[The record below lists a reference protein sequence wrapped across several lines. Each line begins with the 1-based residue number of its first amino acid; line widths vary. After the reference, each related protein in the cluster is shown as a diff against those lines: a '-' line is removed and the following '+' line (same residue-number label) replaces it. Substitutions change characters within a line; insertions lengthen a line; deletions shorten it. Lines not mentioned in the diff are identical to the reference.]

1 LSAFK
6 KLDHQNKREYVASQ
20 IMEAIRSGEF
30 KVGDKLPSEQAMAES
45 IGVSRPSVR
54 EALGALRIVGII
66 ETINGVGTV
75 VKKDRVE
82 FLSEGGVN
90 ELSSI
95 LGHEGNTF
103 EVLEARKVLEPAVAV
118 YATETMTE
126 ENLFHLEEILQN
138 MAEAAKNKDFSEY
151 HEANKRFH
159 LRIASSTQNSFL
171 TRSVNSLLHLF
182 TESDF
187 GAEMRRRYLTDDS
200 YIVESLE
207 VHRRI
212 LECLKKRDRSGLIK
226 AFEDH
231 DRQVQKQLIGQ

>member
-6 KLDHQNKREYVASQ
+6 KLEHQKKREYVASQ

-75 VKKDRVE
+75 VKKDEVE
-82 FLSEGGVN
+82 FLSERAGT

-118 YATETMTE
+118 YAIETMTE
-126 ENLFHLEEILQN
+126 ENLSHLEEILQH
-138 MAEAAKNKDFSEY
+138 MAEAAKNKDYTEY
-151 HEANKRFH
+151 HETNKRFH
-159 LRIASSTQNSFL
+159 ILIASSTQNSFL

-182 TESDF
+182 TDSDF
-187 GAEMRRRYLTDDS
+187 GAEMRRRYLTDSS

-212 LECLKKRDRSGLIK
+212 FECLKKRDKSGLLN

>member
-1 LSAFK
+1 MSAFK
-6 KLDHQNKREYVASQ
+6 KLEHKKKREYVASQ

-45 IGVSRPSVR
+45 IGVSRPSIR

-75 VKKDRVE
+75 VKNNSVE
-82 FLSEGGVN
+82 FLSEGGGI

-118 YATETMTE
+118 YAIETMTE
-126 ENLFHLEEILQN
+126 ETLSRLKEMLQH
-138 MAEAAKNKDFSEY
+138 MAEAAKDKDYSEY
-151 HEANKRFH
+151 HETNKRFH
-159 LRIASSTQNSFL
+159 ILIASSTQNSFL
-171 TRSVNSLLHLF
+171 TQAVNSLLHLF
-182 TESDF
+182 TDSEF

-207 VHRRI
+207 VHRHI
-212 LECLKKRDRSGLIK
+212 FECLKKRDKSGLIK

-231 DRQVQKQLIGQ
+231 DRQVQNQLIGQ

>member
-1 LSAFK
+1 MSAFK
-6 KLDHQNKREYVASQ
+6 KLEHKKKREYVASQ

-30 KVGDKLPSEQAMAES
+30 KIGDKLPSEQAMAES
-45 IGVSRPSVR
+45 IGVSRPSIR

-75 VKKDRVE
+75 VKKNNIE
-82 FLSEGGVN
+82 FLSEGGWT

-103 EVLEARKVLEPAVAV
+103 EVLEARKVMEPAVAA
-118 YATETMTE
+118 YAVETITE
-126 ENLFHLEEILQN
+126 ENLLHLEEILQQ
-138 MAEAAKNKDFSEY
+138 MTQATKDKDFPEY

-159 LRIASSTQNSFL
+159 LLIASSTQNSFL

-182 TESDF
+182 TESEF
-187 GAEMRRRYLTDDS
+187 GAELRRRYLTDGS
-200 YIVESLE
+200 YIVESME
-207 VHRRI
+207 VHSLI
-212 LECLKKRDRSGLIK
+212 LDCLKKRDKSGLIK
-226 AFEDH
+226 AFQIH

>member
-1 LSAFK
+1 MSAFK
-6 KLDHQNKREYVASQ
+6 KLEHKKKREYVASQ

-30 KVGDKLPSEQAMAES
+30 KIGDKLPSEQAMAES
-45 IGVSRPSVR
+45 IGVSRPSIR

-75 VKKDRVE
+75 VKNDKVD
-82 FLSEGGVN
+82 FLSEEGRAG
-90 ELSSI
+90 LSSI

-118 YATETMTE
+118 YAMDTMTE
-126 ENLFHLEEILQN
+126 DNLSQLEGIFHR
-138 MAEAAKNKDFSEY
+138 MVKAAKNKDFSEY
-151 HEANKRFH
+151 HETNKRFH
-159 LRIASSTQNSFL
+159 FLIASATQNSFL
-171 TRSVNSLLHLF
+171 ARSVNSLLHLF

-187 GAEMRRRYLTDDS
+187 GAEMRRRYLTDSS
-200 YIVESLE
+200 YIVESIE

-212 LECLKKRDRSGLIK
+212 LESLKKRDKSGLAK

>member
-6 KLDHQNKREYVASQ
+6 KLEHKKKREYVASQ

-45 IGVSRPSVR
+45 IGVSRPSIR

-75 VKKDRVE
+75 VKKDNVE
-82 FLSEGGVN
+82 FLSEGSGI

-118 YATETMTE
+118 YAIETMTE
-126 ENLFHLEEILQN
+126 ENLSHLEEILQR
-138 MAEAAKNKDFSEY
+138 MAEAAKNKDYTEY
-151 HEANKRFH
+151 HETNKRFH
-159 LRIASSTQNSFL
+159 ILIASSTQNSFL
-171 TRSVNSLLHLF
+171 IRSVNSLLHLF
-182 TESDF
+182 TDSDF
-187 GAEMRRRYLTDDS
+187 GAEMRRRYLTDNS
-200 YIVESLE
+200 YIIESLE

-212 LECLKKRDRSGLIK
+212 LESLKKRDKSGLIE

>member
-1 LSAFK
+1 LGAFK
-6 KLDHQNKREYVASQ
+6 KLEHKTKREYVASQ
-20 IMEAIRSGEF
+20 IMEAIRNGEF
-30 KVGDKLPSEQAMAES
+30 KVGDKLPSEQSMAES
-45 IGVSRPSVR
+45 IGVSRPSIR

-75 VKKDRVE
+75 VKKDKVE
-82 FLSEGGVN
+82 FLSEGGVT

-95 LGHEGNTF
+95 LGYGGNTF

-118 YATETMTE
+118 YAIQTMTE
-126 ENLFHLEEILQN
+126 EDLSHLEEILQY
-138 MAEAAKNKDFSEY
+138 MAEAAKKKDFSEY
-151 HEANKRFH
+151 HETNKRFH
-159 LRIASSTQNSFL
+159 LQIASSTQNSFL

-182 TESDF
+182 TDSDF

-207 VHRRI
+207 VHRCI
-212 LECLKKRDRSGLIK
+212 LECLKKRDKSGLIK

-231 DRQVQKQLIGQ
+231 DHQVQKQLIGQ

>member
-1 LSAFK
+1 MSAFK
-6 KLDHQNKREYVASQ
+6 KLEHKKKREYVASQ
-20 IMEAIRSGEF
+20 IIEAIRSGEF

-45 IGVSRPSVR
+45 IGVSRPSIR

-75 VKKDRVE
+75 VKKDKVE
-82 FLSEGGVN
+82 FLSERGGT

-95 LGHEGNTF
+95 LGHEGNIF

-118 YATETMTE
+118 YAIETMTD
-126 ENLFHLEEILQN
+126 ENLSRLEEILQC
-138 MAEAAKNKDFSEY
+138 MAEAAKNKDYSEY
-151 HEANKRFH
+151 HETNKRFH
-159 LRIASSTQNSFL
+159 ILIASSTQNSFL

-182 TESDF
+182 TDSDF
-187 GAEMRRRYLTDDS
+187 GAEMRRRYLTDGS

-207 VHRRI
+207 VHRCI
-212 LECLKKRDRSGLIK
+212 LECLKKRDKSGLIK

-231 DRQVQKQLIGQ
+231 DHQVQKQLIGQ

>member
-1 LSAFK
+1 MSAFK
-6 KLDHQNKREYVASQ
+6 KLEHKKKREYVASQ
-20 IMEAIRSGEF
+20 IMDAIRSGEF
-30 KVGDKLPSEQAMAES
+30 KIGDKLPSEQSMAES
-45 IGVSRPSVR
+45 IGVSRPSIR

-75 VKKDRVE
+75 VKKDKVD
-82 FLSEGGVN
+82 FLSDGGRT

-95 LGHEGNTF
+95 LDHEGNTF

-118 YATETMTE
+118 YAIETMTE
-126 ENLFHLEEILQN
+126 DNLSQLEAILRRMDRAAENR
-138 MAEAAKNKDFSEY
+138 DFSEY
-151 HEANKRFH
+151 HETNKRFH
-159 LRIASSTQNSFL
+159 LFIASSTQNSIL
-171 TRSVNSLLHLF
+171 AQSVNSLLHLF
-182 TESDF
+182 TDSDF
-187 GAEMRRRYLTDDS
+187 GAEMRRRYLTDGS

-212 LECLKKRDRSGLIK
+212 LDCLKRRDKSGLLK